1 LRAGFEADIG
11 VGACE
16 SDALRGG
23 RTDGRIGTALF
34 VTQAEIFSLKE
45 QTVQARSTDLLFCC
59 TCRIFAGGPFFGL
72 SDISKHTEPTAAKT
86 GILAI
91 AGLRAFFGA
100 DAVAAAGAFGD
111 TSVSIDTTDIFVVD
125 LSAGFVGSS
134 QLAFGLAVF
143 FVGFDFGTRNARRA
157 VRVLAARQITSAFD
171 NRFTAAIEAGPT
183 GIIQSSAAIERTSLR
198 RRNTVARCTD
208 LTRCTFR
215 VFRARLPTDL
225 LAILSLGL
233 LDAGKPLFATC
244 GRCGAIFAFF
254 YAGSLLG
261 VDLPSI
267 GIFGDALA
275 YRTIADLRCPRCN
288 RSLSRTFRCI
298 CLLGNSKP
306 DCFVWNATS
315 NPCHPYK
322 LPPHRPKERT
332 FQLYR
337 RYRRLCN
344 PMRSDIHLSF
354 FLLDTPPHT
363 TRPTNTNTH
372 SRSTN
377 PNLSI
382 LFFASIPPNDPTV
395 PTALFKNTSSTTLR
409 S

>member
-1 LRAGFEADIG
+1 MEAVGGATLGDRSASASGSGAIAGLRAGFEADIG

-45 QTVQARSTDLLFCC
+45 QTVQARCTDLLFCC

-125 LSAGFVGSS
+125 LSAGFIGSS

-143 FVGFDFGTRNARRA
+143 FVGFDFGTRNACWA

-171 NRFTAAIEAGPT
+171 NRFTAAIKAGPT

-275 YRTIADLRCPRCN
+275 YRTIADLRCRVA
-288 RSLSRTFRCI
+288 I
-298 CLLGNSKP
+298 EVCL
-306 DCFVWNATS
+306 
-315 NPCHPYK
+315 
-322 LPPHRPKERT
+322 
-332 FQLYR
+332 
-337 RYRRLCN
+337 
-344 PMRSDIHLSF
+344 
-354 FLLDTPPHT
+354 
-363 TRPTNTNTH
+363 
-372 SRSTN
+372 
-377 PNLSI
+377 
-382 LFFASIPPNDPTV
+382 
-395 PTALFKNTSSTTLR
+395 ALFGAFACLAIQSPIALFGTQQAIRVTRTSCPHIAQRNALSSFTEGIVAFAIR
-409 S
+409 